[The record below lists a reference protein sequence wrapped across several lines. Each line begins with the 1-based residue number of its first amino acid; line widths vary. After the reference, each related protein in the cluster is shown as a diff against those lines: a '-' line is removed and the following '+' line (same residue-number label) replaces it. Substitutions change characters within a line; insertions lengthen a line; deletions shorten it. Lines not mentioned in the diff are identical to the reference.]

1 MNIIKDNMEVNMISV
16 LEAAKL
22 AQEALEDK
30 KGEDIKV
37 LDLIGLSNIA
47 DYFIIAS
54 GNNVNQLRA
63 MADSVEEKLFKEGYK
78 LHHSEGYSGGAWI
91 LLDFGNIIVHLFNKE
106 ERNFYSLDRVW
117 SDAKEVK

>member
-1 MNIIKDNMEVNMISV
+1 MISV

-30 KGEDIKV
+30 KWEDIKV
-37 LDLIGLSNIA
+37 LDLIGISNIA

-117 SDAKEVK
+117 SDAKEVR

>member
-1 MNIIKDNMEVNMISV
+1 MISV

-37 LDLIGLSNIA
+37 LDLIGISNIA

-91 LLDFGNIIVHLFNKE
+91 LLDFGEIIIHIFNKE
-106 ERNFYSLDRVW
+106 QREFYSLDRVW
-117 SDAKEVK
+117 ADAKEV

>member
-1 MNIIKDNMEVNMISV
+1 MISV

-37 LDLIGLSNIA
+37 LDLIGISNIA

-106 ERNFYSLDRVW
+106 ERNFYSLDRAW

>member
-1 MNIIKDNMEVNMISV
+1 MISV

>member
-1 MNIIKDNMEVNMISV
+1 MISV

-37 LDLIGLSNIA
+37 LDLIGISNIA